1 MRKLPL
7 LACIA
12 GSGLMLVAA
21 TGSAQD
27 IDDRRYMYAGG
38 VYVLQ
43 DDRVGEA
50 DGGSGGTFGYG
61 MPIAGTNF
69 DVEFDFTFNSLKT
82 ETADDRDFQR
92 SGLANVFYHFSRS
105 NSGADWLL
113 NFSPYLVG
121 GIGLVQEDLADD
133 NENAMTVEAG
143 AGLRKIL
150 NRHGVAV
157 RTDIRL
163 AEVFNNS
170 LANAGRGDSFTD
182 LRFNVGVTIPLTA
195 RRSPDSDG
203 DGVPDATD
211 RCPNTAAGL
220 RVDFNGCEGDS
231 DYDGVANSL
240 DRCPRTPRG
249 VPVDARGCSDDSDS
263 DGVLDGF
270 DECPNTP
277 AGSTVN
283 ASGCARVTDTDGDGV
298 TDAADACPATA
309 KGVKVDAKGCAIAQT
324 VVLEGVNFETGSDVL
339 TPNAKTV
346 LDQQIA
352 ALKGQPSMLVEV
364 GGHTDNRG
372 AEAFNF
378 ALSVKRAEA
387 VRDYLVKG
395 GVAADRLTAR
405 GYGEAKPRASNDT
418 AEGRQ
423 QNRRVELKVTGQ

>member
-21 TGSAQD
+21 TTNAQQNE
-27 IDDRRYMYAGG
+27 DRRYLYAGG

-43 DDRVGEA
+43 DDRIGEA

-61 MPIAGTNF
+61 MPIVGTNF
-69 DVEFDFTFNSLKT
+69 DVELDFTFNSLKT
-82 ETADDRDFQR
+82 ESDDDRDFQR
-92 SGLANVFYHFSRS
+92 SGLANVFYHFGRY
-105 NSGADWLL
+105 NSGISWLL
-113 NFSPYLVG
+113 NSTPYLVG

-133 NENAMTVEAG
+133 SENAITVEAG
-143 AGLRKIL
+143 AGMRHVL
-150 NRHGVAV
+150 NTHGVAV
-157 RTDIRL
+157 RADVRL

-170 LANAGRGDSFTD
+170 LTGAGRDDSFTD
-182 LRFNVGVTIPLTA
+182 VRFNLGVSIPLSS
-195 RRSPDSDG
+195 RRSPDADG

-211 RCPNTAAGL
+211 RCPNTAAGV
-220 RVDFNGCEGDS
+220 RVDFNGCEGDN

-249 VPVDARGCSDDSDS
+249 VPVDERGCSDDSDS

-277 AGSTVN
+277 PGNTVN
-283 ASGCARVTDTDGDGV
+283 ASGCASVSDSDGDGV
-298 TDAADACPATA
+298 TDSADACADTGA
-309 KGVKVDAKGCAIAQT
+309 GVKVDASGCAVAQT
-324 VVLEGVNFETGSDVL
+324 VVLDGVVFKTGSDEL
-339 TPNAKTV
+339 TPNAKLV
-346 LDQQIA
+346 LDDQVA
-352 ALKGQPSMLVEV
+352 ALKGQPRMTVEIA
-364 GGHTDNRG
+364 GHTDNRG
-372 AEAFNF
+372 ADAFNY

-387 VRDYLVKG
+387 VRDYLVNG
-395 GVAADRLTAR
+395 GVAGDRLTAR
-405 GYGEAKPRASNDT
+405 GYGEVQPRASNDT

>member
-21 TGSAQD
+21 TTNAQQN
-27 IDDRRYMYAGG
+27 DDRRYLYAGG

-43 DDRVGEA
+43 DDRIGDA

-61 MPIAGTNF
+61 MPIVGTNF
-69 DVEFDFTFNSLKT
+69 DVELDFTFNSLKT
-82 ETADDRDFQR
+82 ETDDDRDFQR
-92 SGLANVFYHFSRS
+92 SGLANVFYHFGRY
-105 NSGADWLL
+105 NSGISWLL
-113 NFSPYLVG
+113 NSTPYLVG

-133 NENAMTVEAG
+133 SENAVTVEAG
-143 AGLRKIL
+143 AGLRHVL
-150 NRHGVAV
+150 NNHGVAV
-157 RTDIRL
+157 RGDVRL

-170 LANAGRGDSFTD
+170 LVGSGRDDSFTD
-182 LRFNVGVTIPLTA
+182 LRFNLGVTIPLSS

-220 RVDFNGCEGDS
+220 RVDFNGCEGDN

-249 VPVDARGCSDDSDS
+249 VPVDERGCSDDSDS

-283 ASGCARVTDTDGDGV
+283 ASGCARVSDSDGDGV
-298 TDAADACPATA
+298 TDSADACADTGA
-309 KGVKVDAKGCAIAQT
+309 GVKVDAKGCAVAQT
-324 VVLEGVNFETGSDVL
+324 VVLEGVVFKTGSDEL
-339 TPNAKTV
+339 TPNAKLV
-346 LDQQIA
+346 LDDQVA
-352 ALKGQPSMLVEV
+352 ALKGQPNMTVEIA
-364 GGHTDNRG
+364 GHTDNRG
-372 AEAFNF
+372 ADAFNY
-378 ALSVKRAEA
+378 ALSVKRAES
-387 VRDYLVKG
+387 VRDYLVNG
-395 GVAADRLTAR
+395 GVAGDRLTAR
-405 GYGEAKPRASNDT
+405 GYGEVQPRASNDT

-423 QNRRVELKVTGQ
+423 QNRRVELRVTGQ